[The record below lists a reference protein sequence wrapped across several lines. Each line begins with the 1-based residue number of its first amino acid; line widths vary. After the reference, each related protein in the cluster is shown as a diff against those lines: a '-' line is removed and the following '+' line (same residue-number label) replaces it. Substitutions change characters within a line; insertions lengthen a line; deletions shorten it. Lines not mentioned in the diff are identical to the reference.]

1 MAVEYGASA
10 GYDESR
16 MMFARHLRDAQQLT
30 IVEAP
35 GRVLGGVVL
44 SGTPTWRA
52 DPIEREQAWDTPHRR
67 CRLDVKD
74 IG

>member
-1 MAVEYGASA
+1 MARAA

-16 MMFARHLRDAQQLT
+16 MMFARHLRDARQLT

-44 SGTPTWRA
+44 SGTPSWRA
-52 DPIEREQAWDTPHRR
+52 DPIERE
-67 CRLDVKD
+67 
-74 IG
+74 